1 MGVRKS
7 PSSHWG
13 GQNGT
18 VAQGASETCQ
28 RSCKERQGWEPMSG
42 SPMCPMGPLWG
53 PMSGSL
59 LSSYFCCPQLL
70 KPQPCFEAS
79 WSCCFELDLLPTLL
93 LMKKFDGYKKMEVIP
108 FRSGSPPFWS
118 AKPNQVFPLWQ
129 LLLPSAEDGDSMLQ
143 AGTGVHP
150 STDCY
155 QLLGKLVLALWWV
168 HFSVQ
173 DILVQKKK
181 GWNQLTNY
189 EQRFWSCLLVFNILK
204 TGKVFRW
211 DLSPLH

>member
-1 MGVRKS
+1 MT
-7 PSSHWG
+7 WG
-13 GQNGT
+13 LGNLHLPIEGDRTGQWLR
-18 VAQGASETCQ
+18 EHQ
-28 RSCKERQGWEPMSG
+28 RPAKGHARRGRGGNP
-42 SPMCPMGPLWG
+42 G

-70 KPQPCFEAS
+70 KPQPCFETS
-79 WSCCFELDLLPTLL
+79 WSRCFELDLLPTLL
-93 LMKKFDGYKKMEVIP
+93 LMEKFDGYKKMEVIP

-143 AGTGVHP
+143 AGTGVRP
-150 STDCY
+150 LTDCY

-168 HFSVQ
+168 CFSVQ

-189 EQRFWSCLLVFNILK
+189 NFEQRFWSCLLVFNILK

-211 DLSPLH
+211 DFSPLH